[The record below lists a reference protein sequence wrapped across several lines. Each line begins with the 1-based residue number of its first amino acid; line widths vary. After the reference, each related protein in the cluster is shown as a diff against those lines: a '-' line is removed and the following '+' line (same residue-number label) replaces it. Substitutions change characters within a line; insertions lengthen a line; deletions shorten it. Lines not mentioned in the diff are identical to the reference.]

1 MAVGAFVAVS
11 NVLQTDVTAQQAG
24 KWVHYDKEAP
34 DCKGPG
40 NTCYDMTTPPPV
52 EN

>member
-24 KWVHYDKEAP
+24 KWVKYLPDVP
-34 DCKGPG
+34 DCKGVG
-40 NTCYDMTTPPPV
+40 TTCYDMTTPPT
-52 EN
+52 ED